1 MTTIVIILSIVV
13 SLNTLFISTLTYL
26 YLKNKDNYLED
37 EGTTGSI
44 EEN

>member
-1 MTTIVIILSIVV
+1 MSTIIMILSLVV
-13 SLNTLFISTLTYL
+13 SLNTLVISALTYL
-26 YLKNKDNYLED
+26 YLKNKNNYLED